1 MYIREAPASF
11 QDPGYKEAIKRFVEA
26 AGQPVARP
34 CESCSLPQG
43 SGEYCSR
50 PCAHAA
56 QALSSEPQRYP
67 IEPNVLPLVF
77 SLARLHYLQPCW
89 SCEGHNDGK
98 GQLWKLPQVW
108 FYTCSSCYAHL
119 VGKFLWEMKT
129 SKLLSYEW
137 RVNLCA
143 FGDPGCATYIIEPAR
158 LPDDAEL
165 RKLQLDLEVMGRCCE
180 AGITAV
186 AYRLL
191 LE

>member
-1 MYIREAPASF
+1 MYIREAPESF
-11 QDPGYKEAIKRFVEA
+11 RDPGYKETIKRFVA
-26 AGQPVARP
+26 TAGRPLLRP
-34 CESCSLPQG
+34 CEACTLPG
-43 SGEYCSR
+43 SAGAYCSR

-56 QALSSEPQRYP
+56 QALSSDPERYP

-77 SLARLHYLQPCW
+77 SLTRLNCLKPCW
-89 SCEGHNDGK
+89 SCEGHNDPGGK
-98 GQLWKLPQVW
+98 LWKLPQVW
-108 FYTCSSCYAHL
+108 FYTCYPCYAHL

-129 SKLLSYEW
+129 AKLLSYEW
-137 RVNLCA
+137 RVSVSA

-186 AYRLL
+186 AYRIL